1 MPVASYIYVPSCS
14 LPLPRRV
21 LTVLTGPAGCLER
34 MFTVMSILGLAGD
47 AHNHDDTCL
56 LFAKMTCVLSL
67 SLSLSPSLSLSSPL
81 SFSPPLTLCLSI
93 SVCLSLSLH
102 LLPSLFC
109 VPLSV
114 CFSQ

>member
-67 SLSLSPSLSLSSPL
+67 SLSLSFSFSLFLSQSVSLFDLADLYNPPHTCTCTASISSSLSVY
-81 SFSPPLTLCLSI
+81 LT
-93 SVCLSLSLH
+93 
-102 LLPSLFC
+102 
-109 VPLSV
+109 
-114 CFSQ
+114 